1 MFAHQHTIDIHAHY
15 YPKSYLDLM
24 TEHGAPFDAGCDWSN
39 PRGPR
44 MKVGKYLSIP
54 LERKFIDLDERIQ
67 AMDQTGVAVQLLS
80 LTLPMVYWAGNDLGP
95 RLCRAFNDAIAAAH
109 EQYPQRL
116 FGFAVLPMHE
126 PGLAVREIDRIASLP
141 GVRGVYS
148 ATRILDREL
157 SDAAFFPVYER
168 LAEAGL
174 PLFLH
179 PLWVIGEERL
189 DRHRLDNALG
199 NPFDTAVAAS
209 YLILDGVLDRFPT
222 LQICLPHAG
231 GALMSVIGR
240 VHHAWSTQP
249 ALMEKRP
256 HGPEHYLRRFYY
268 DTISHSPSLL
278 RFLID
283 EVGADRVMLGS
294 DFCYA
299 MGYERPVEVVRDHP
313 RISAAEQSLILAGNA
328 ERVLRLR
335 GANDQT

>member
-1 MFAHQHTIDIHAHY
+1 MFDHRHTIDIHAHY
-15 YPKSYLDLM
+15 YPESYLELM
-24 TEHGAPFDAGCDWSN
+24 AQHGAAFDAGCDRSDA
-39 PRGPR
+39 RGPR
-44 MKVGKYLSIP
+44 MKVGKYSSIP
-54 LERKFIDLDERIQ
+54 LARRFIDLDERIH
-67 AMDQTGVAVQLLS
+67 AMDQTGVAVQVLS
-80 LTLPMVYWAGNDLGP
+80 LTLPMVYWAGRQLGQQ
-95 RLCRAFNDAIAAAH
+95 LCWAFNDALVTAH
-109 EQYPQRL
+109 EKFPQRL

-126 PGLAVREIDRIASLP
+126 PDLAVKEIDRIATLP
-141 GVRGVYS
+141 GMRGVYC
-148 ATRILDREL
+148 ATRVLDREL
-157 SDAAFFPVYER
+157 SNEAFYPVYER
-168 LAEAGL
+168 LAAVGL

-222 LQICLPHAG
+222 LQVCLPHAG

-249 ALMEKRP
+249 ALVEKRP
-256 HGPEHYLRRFYY
+256 HGPLHYLRRFYY

-299 MGYERPVEVVRDHP
+299 MGYERPVEVVTSHP
-313 RISAAEQSLILAGNA
+313 RISAAEQGLILAGNA
-328 ERVLRLR
+328 QRLLRLP
-335 GANDQT
+335 GAG